1 MIMENMYCQSCG
13 MPLTKEEETATNK
26 DGSLMHDYCIYCYK
40 EGAFTSDI
48 SMEEMIDVSLVHMKE
63 IFKDNPDFSEQEA
76 LNKMRGFFPELKRW
90 KGIVTGVVF
99 KL

>member
-13 MPLTKEEETATNK
+13 MPLTKEEEVATNK

-40 EGAFTSDI
+40 EGAFTLDI

-63 IFKDNPDFSEQEA
+63 IFKDNPDFSEQKA

-90 KGIVTGVVF
+90 KG
-99 KL
+99 L